1 VALEIDHVAI
11 AVSDLDAAAERY
23 SRALGAEAARE
34 TVESEG
40 VNVAIMRLGG
50 ARVELISPIG
60 EGGPIAA
67 FIKKRGEGIHHMALR
82 TDDIDAEVSRMEGCG
97 LRFLGKV
104 RDGSEGTRVTFIHPK
119 SLNGVLTELCT
130 GGTPPGR

>member
-1 VALEIDHVAI
+1 MGLEIDHVAI
-11 AVSDLDAAAERY
+11 AVSDLDEAAERY
-23 SRALGAEAARE
+23 SRALGVEAVRE

-40 VNVAIMRLGG
+40 VNVAIMRLGA

-60 EGGPIAA
+60 EDGPIAA

-82 TDDIDAEVSRMEGCG
+82 TGDIDAEVERMEGCG
-97 LRFLGKV
+97 LRFLGGV
-104 RDGSEGTRVTFIHPK
+104 RAGSEGTRVTFIHPK

-130 GGTPPGR
+130 GGT